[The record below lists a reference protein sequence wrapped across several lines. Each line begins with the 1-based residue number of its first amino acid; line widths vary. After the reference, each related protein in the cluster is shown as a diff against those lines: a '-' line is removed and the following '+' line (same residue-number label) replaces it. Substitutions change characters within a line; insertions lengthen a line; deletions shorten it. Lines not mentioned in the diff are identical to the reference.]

1 MRLCVR
7 AAGLGDVDEGEEL
20 GRLAD
25 FDTDGGV
32 CVPGKGKRVNNR
44 WGGRVKAAGGVSRVT
59 VAIFNRQRQSRKVGV
74 RVTTHK
80 LTVLS
85 RNFQIDH
92 K

>member
-7 AAGLGDVDEGEEL
+7 AAGLGDVDEGEDL

-25 FDTDGGV
+25 VDTGGGV

-44 WGGRVKAAGGVSRVT
+44 WGGRVKAVGGVSRVT
-59 VAIFNRQRQSRKVGV
+59 VAIFNKQKQS
-74 RVTTHK
+74 
-80 LTVLS
+80 S
-85 RNFQIDH
+85 RSLGDSALEKFP